1 MANETPISILKKG
14 LTLLLAV
21 VLLATCLCACKDVE
35 QTPDPSV
42 TEPPVTTTEP
52 PVTTTE
58 PTTTTEATT
67 TEPPIEPLSKYEEYY
82 NQNNDFVGWLC
93 IPELTSSSGR
103 AYINYPVVQTDDN
116 SFYLDKD
123 FDKKKSEAGWIY
135 ADYKVPITEKSHADN
150 ITFYGHSMKDG
161 TFFRHLLDYKSSSK
175 GLDLLND
182 AYIINFDTR
191 WEENQYVIVSCF
203 LIGIYDW
210 QDEDEPL
217 FEYFK
222 CRTFDSEEDFNYF
235 YDNIMLRSYY
245 LSDVEC
251 EYGDEFITLSTC
263 AYDFENSR
271 FVVVARKVRDGEDI
285 SAYKDTYVKNRNKH
299 MPSILDD

>member
-35 QTPDPSV
+35 QTPDPSI

-103 AYINYPVVQTDDN
+103 AYVNYPVVQTDNN

-123 FDKKKSEAGWIY
+123 FDKKKSDAGWIY

-182 AYIINFDTR
+182 AYVINFDTR

-222 CRTFDSEEDFNYF
+222 CRVFENEEDFNYF